1 MVQIPDS
8 VRPALAIIRK
18 YHFWMLA
25 AVVPLVIVPL
35 LVLANASLRTQ
46 IQAAR
51 SQIDSRFSALR
62 SVEGQN
68 PHPNEAWS
76 TKIVENTKRTKRDTL
91 QAWASFWDGQAAL
104 RQWPASLGAD
114 FVQRAAVLKAGGTLP
129 RKLLERY
136 QDSVRQLVRELPRR
150 MGSDDHMRDESTDA
164 PAAEGG
170 GPAAPGAAPAS
181 KALVRWSPDDQ
192 RRLYQ
197 SFNWEKAP
205 STGQVVLA
213 QEELWVYGL
222 FCDTIA
228 RINRPASGAF
238 NAPITNVAEL
248 AVGYPAVED
257 VPGGTGRITVPAAAS
272 GGGGGGMEPMQ
283 GGQGGGRLVRP
294 VHPRFSAGQ
303 GAAPA
308 PAANLGGGEGAAP
321 AASAD
326 DVFKNWIYVDF
337 DGKPLMAA
345 DLATNPATQM
355 VHLMPFTMRLTMDQ
369 RSLDALLVDLAS
381 SPIPI
386 DVRQVR
392 VNAGSGAAGQRLDAP
407 LPAVGQPGAA
417 IADRPRLHDI
427 GVEIRGT
434 IALATPPSPQALG
447 IEEGDLQPPAEEQE
461 PPAAQPVEEPAAEGL
476 ADDAEAAPE
485 APAAAPA
492 DAPVNAEPVP

>member
-25 AVVPLVIVPL
+25 AIVPLVIVPL
-35 LVLANASLRTQ
+35 LILANAALRTQ
-46 IQAAR
+46 MQSAR

-76 TKIVENTKRTKRDTL
+76 TKIIENTKRTKLDTL
-91 QAWASFWDGQAAL
+91 RAWAAFWDGQAPL

-114 FVQRAAVLKAGGTLP
+114 FVQRAAVLKPGGTLP

-136 QDSVRQLVRELPRR
+136 QDSVRQLVRELPKR
-150 MGSDDHMRDESTDA
+150 MGSDDHMRDESTDVA
-164 PAAEGG
+164 GADAG
-170 GPAAPGAAPAS
+170 GPAAAAS
-181 KALVRWSPDDQ
+181 KALVNWTADDQ

-205 STGQVVLA
+205 STGLVVLA

-228 RINRPASGAF
+228 RMNRTASGAF
-238 NAPITNVAEL
+238 NAPITNVIQL

-257 VPGGTGRITVPAAAS
+257 VAGGTGRITMPAAAP
-272 GGGGGGMEPMQ
+272 GGGMEQAPAAP
-283 GGQGGGRLVRP
+283 GGGPSVRP
-294 VHPRFSAGQ
+294 MHPRFGDGQ
-303 GAAPA
+303 GAKPA
-308 PAANLGGGEGAAP
+308 PVADLGGGEGGAA
-321 AASAD
+321 AATAD
-326 DVFKNWIYVDF
+326 DIYKNWIYVDF

-345 DLATNPATQM
+345 DLLANQATQM
-355 VHLMPFTMRLTMDQ
+355 VHLMPFMMRLTMDQ

-381 SPIPI
+381 SSIPI

-392 VNAGSGAAGQRLDAP
+392 INADRRGTGPGVDVPR
-407 LPAVGQPGAA
+407 PAVGQPGAA

-434 IALATPPSPQALG
+434 VALATPPSPQSLG
-447 IEEGDLQPPAEEQE
+447 IEQADLQPPAEEQE
-461 PPAAQPVEEPAAEGL
+461 PPAAEPAPQPPAE
-476 ADDAEAAPE
+476 
-485 APAAAPA
+485 APA
-492 DAPVNAEPVP
+492 DAEPAP